1 MNERVRNPGN
11 VVQSV
16 VGSRRPDN
24 MTDGWRV
31 STAVLGER
39 YRVDTPAKVA
49 GNGNTEPTVR
59 SVVEEVAY
67 SDRPWNMVDQTAID
81 AAVRNNRYAGVDS
94 Y

>member
-1 MNERVRNPGN
+1 MERLKDPGN

-16 VGSRRPDN
+16 VEGRRPDN
-24 MTDGWRV
+24 MTDWWRV

-49 GNGNTEPTVR
+49 GNGNTQSTVR

-67 SDRPWNMVDQTAID
+67 SGSSLD
-81 AAVRNNRYAGVDS
+81 YG
-94 Y
+94 